1 MSFETCKALIAD
13 MVSSMS
19 NDQLKN
25 VIFNI
30 SNTNLEEVGKAIL
43 AEKGRKGMEV
53 GKEEEKEH
61 GKEIEKD
68 TEKNLDIVKNVAPKI
83 KTQKKAVPPR
93 SDVGKGAV
101 SVVVPNGK
109 VKQLSKKRKCQ
120 LAPFLHHALMQ
131 C

>member
-68 TEKNLDIVKNVAPKI
+68 TEKNLDIE
-83 KTQKKAVPPR
+83 KKAVPPR